1 MKYSQLFGKTIK
13 ASPKD
18 EVSVN
23 AKLLLKAGFIDK
35 LMAGSYSLLPLG
47 FRVKE
52 KIEQIVR
59 EEMNATGALE
69 MLMPLLHPKNIWN
82 ETGRWDSAKEV
93 MYQFGKDDKE
103 YALSFTHEEIVVDLI
118 RKHISSYKDFP
129 VKIYHFSTKFRSEL
143 RAKSGILR
151 GKEFL
156 MKDLYSLHSSEKD
169 LDDYYWKISDAYIKV
184 FRRIGFEVKIAE
196 ASGGVFTDNKT
207 HEYQVLCKT
216 GEDVILYC
224 KDCEFAQN
232 KEIAEVKEKDKCPKC
247 KGEIKLGKAIEAGN
261 IFRFG
266 TYYSEKMGASYTDK
280 DGKRK
285 YPYFGSYGIGIT
297 RLIGIAVELFH
308 DEKGIIWPKTI
319 APYQV
324 HLIGLNKEAEEVYK
338 KLVKHGIEVLFD
350 DRENVSPG
358 QKFADCDLIGIPIR
372 LVVSDKTKDR
382 IEVKE
387 RTSKETE
394 IINLEDVY
402 KRLGV

>member
-1 MKYSQLFGKTIK
+1 MKYSKLFGKSIK
-13 ASPKD
+13 ESPKD

-23 AKLLLKAGFIDK
+23 AKLLLRAGFIDK

-52 KIEQIVR
+52 KIEQIIR
-59 EEMNATGALE
+59 EEMNETGALE

-118 RKHISSYKDFP
+118 RKHVSSYKDFP

-151 GKEFL
+151 GREFL
-156 MKDLYSLHSSEKD
+156 MKDLYSLHESQKD
-169 LDDYYWKISDAYIKV
+169 LDDYYWKVSDAYVKV
-184 FRRIGFEVKIAE
+184 FKKIGFDVRITE

-207 HEYQVLCKT
+207 HEYQVLCES
-216 GEDVILYC
+216 GEDLIYYC
-224 KDCEFAQN
+224 VNCEFAQN
-232 KEIAEVKEKDKCPKC
+232 KEVADVKENDKCPKC
-247 KGEIKLGKAIEAGN
+247 KGEIKSGKAIEAGN

-266 TYYSEKMGASYTDK
+266 TYYSEKMDAFFTDRN
-280 DGKRK
+280 GKK
-285 YPYFGSYGIGIT
+285 CFPYFGSYGIGVT

-308 DEKGIIWPKTI
+308 DDKGIIWPKSI

-324 HLIGLNKEAEEVYK
+324 HLIGLNEKAEGVYK
-338 KLVKHGIEVLFD
+338 KLKEKGIEVLFD
-350 DRENVSPG
+350 DRDGVSPG
-358 QKFADCDLIGIPIR
+358 QKFSDCDLIGIPVR
-372 LVVSDKTKDR
+372 LVISDKTKDK
-382 IEVKE
+382 IEWKE
-387 RTSKETE
+387 RSSSKAELISFE
-394 IINLEDVY
+394 EVLR
-402 KRLGV
+402 RLRI